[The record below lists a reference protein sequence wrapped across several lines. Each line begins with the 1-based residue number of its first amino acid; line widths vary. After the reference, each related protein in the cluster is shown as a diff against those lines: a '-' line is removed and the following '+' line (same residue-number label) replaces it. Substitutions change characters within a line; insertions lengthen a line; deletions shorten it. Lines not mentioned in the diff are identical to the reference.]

1 MLEPHIETRQKIC
14 IVEDDDDIRE
24 IYSLKLQEVGY
35 EVVSAINGEE
45 GLKVIS
51 ETKPDLILLDLMM
64 PVKNGF
70 EVMEELKKDPELSA
84 IPIVVLTNAD
94 DDKSIRNVGQFDTR
108 FYIVKSLTTPQK
120 LVGVVREVLH

>member
-1 MLEPHIETRQKIC
+1 MADIIESKKKIC

-24 IYSLKLQEVGY
+24 IYSMKLQSVGY
-35 EVVSAINGEE
+35 DVSVAVNGED
-45 GLKVIS
+45 GLKVIA

-70 EVMEELKKDPELSA
+70 EVMEALKKDKELSE

-94 DDKSIRNVGQFDTR
+94 DDKSIRNVGKFDTR
-108 FYIVKSLTTPQK
+108 FYIVKALTTPQK
-120 LVGVVREVLH
+120 LVGIVREVIH